1 MVTMVIIIKKKLNGE
16 YLGFEIVEIVD
27 KSDIKIEKLLD
38 NRIIM
43 DVKEIESPEYEC
55 IVYEI
60 TLSNEVQLNG

>member
-1 MVTMVIIIKKKLNGE
+1 MVIIIKKKLNGE